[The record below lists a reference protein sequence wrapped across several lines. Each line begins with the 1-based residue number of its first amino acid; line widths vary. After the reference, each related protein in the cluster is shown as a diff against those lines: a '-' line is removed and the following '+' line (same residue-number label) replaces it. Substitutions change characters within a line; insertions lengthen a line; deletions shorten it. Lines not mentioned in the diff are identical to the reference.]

1 MAKKYYTISDGYYRE
16 EYPMAVNLDVSKF
29 YSVQRLEQNTTL
41 VDILGDNI
49 AEYFMDTILP
59 TPVGDRLSWQTE
71 FLEEVQDLMVFLA
84 AKGLEDFNS
93 GDANDQLVNSLNS
106 KIEFYKKRV
115 REYITESTELTAI
128 QGDDDAPDREA
139 YQDFPT
145 HFYR

>member
-16 EYPMAVNLDVSKF
+16 EYPMDVNLNVEKF
-29 YSVQRLEQNTTL
+29 YSVQRLEQKTTL
-41 VDILGDNI
+41 VDVLGDNVS
-49 AEYFMDTILP
+49 EYFMETILP
-59 TPVGDRLSWQTE
+59 TAVGDRESWQTE
-71 FLEEVQDLMVFLA
+71 FLEEVQDLMVFLV

-93 GDANDQLVNSLNS
+93 GDANDKLVSGLNS

-115 REYITESTELTAI
+115 REYITESTELTTI

-139 YQDFPT
+139 YQGFPT